1 MEANLARSQE
11 AAGTRPLS
19 RKEPRLPAYADPAPS
34 SSLPVQPAA
43 AAGREDGGGAPAAA
57 PGDAQV
63 QMVVNEFR
71 RKSVES
77 AAWRLMPDIDSWE
90 GYDPFQL
97 DRSTGRPLLLTS
109 LAAVEALGLA
119 CSLGPSFHLD
129 RFAAFVSHCE
139 SRYLDLPYHNRAHA
153 ADVVQSMVCVLT
165 RGGVGARLSDEDK
178 LAAIL
183 ACIIHD
189 YEHPGVNNNF
199 LVSTSAPLALRY
211 NDRSPLESHHASA
224 AWIALR
230 ESRHNFLQGMPKA
243 ALRELRRTV
252 VDMVLAT
259 DMAQHFEVLGNFRK
273 CVAAGALGPA
283 TEPLEDRGAPGAGA
297 AAALRSAPASM
308 AVFQRPLAP
317 GGALRPQRPR
327 ASSVVVV
334 QPLLMGPL
342 QSDDKRVLLAA
353 TMKTCDIGHAAKTL
367 ALHTVWSER
376 ISVEFM
382 CQGDRERELG
392 IPISPFMD
400 RHNQNFAAS
409 QVGFME
415 FIVLPLMGA
424 VASVFPGV
432 REVVFAGARR
442 NYENWK
448 HKASL
453 SADRG
458 ALRDQSGADREA
470 SLKSGAGTDHDAV

>member
-1 MEANLARSQE
+1 
-11 AAGTRPLS
+11 
-19 RKEPRLPAYADPAPS
+19 
-34 SSLPVQPAA
+34 
-43 AAGREDGGGAPAAA
+43 
-57 PGDAQV
+57 
-63 QMVVNEFR
+63 
-71 RKSVES
+71 
-77 AAWRLMPDIDSWE
+77 
-90 GYDPFQL
+90 
-97 DRSTGRPLLLTS
+97 
-109 LAAVEALGLA
+109 
-119 CSLGPSFHLD
+119 
-129 RFAAFVSHCE
+129 
-139 SRYLDLPYHNRAHA
+139 
-153 ADVVQSMVCVLT
+153 MVCVLT

-189 YEHPGVNNNF
+189 YEH
-199 LVSTSAPLALRY
+199 VSGGPASPWPAAIVRAWREQQLPRLHFRPLALRY

-283 TEPLEDRGAPGAGA
+283 TEPLEDRGAPGPGGGRAPLGPRLNGGVPA
-297 AAALRSAPASM
+297 ATGTGRRAPAP
-308 AVFQRPLAP
+308 AA
-317 GGALRPQRPR
+317 R

-367 ALHTVWSER
+367 ALHTVWGPGAR
-376 ISVEFM
+376 A
-382 CQGDRERELG
+382 RH
-392 IPISPFMD
+392 PISPFMD